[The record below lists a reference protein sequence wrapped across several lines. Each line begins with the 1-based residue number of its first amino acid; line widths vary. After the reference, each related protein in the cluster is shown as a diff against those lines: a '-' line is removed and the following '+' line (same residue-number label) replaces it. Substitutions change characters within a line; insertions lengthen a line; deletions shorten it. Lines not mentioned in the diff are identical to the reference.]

1 MLLRDAPSRR
11 ASKHAASTRCRSS
24 LLIVFSKEGLPS
36 RLERST
42 LSEEVIHANAPH
54 AGSGARL
61 ARSLLCHYKA
71 QMLMSGS
78 EPGVLS
84 FSCFSLDL

>member
-36 RLERST
+36 RLERSA
-42 LSEEVIHANAPH
+42 LSEEVIPANAPH
-54 AGSGARL
+54 AGSCERRL
-61 ARSLLCHYKA
+61 LPFQRIQTPA
-71 QMLMSGS
+71 QALVQLPQVVS
-78 EPGVLS
+78 
-84 FSCFSLDL
+84 